1 MVDAYE
7 AVKLSLE
14 LKELGLTGS
23 IDVSAQVHV
32 ESMGIDNDSMLYVID
47 GIAWSQM
54 GSVNAIEYRIN
65 GGNWMSASFEES
77 NGTLGALERF
87 GWSIAL
93 DADKMPRGN
102 NTVEIRGLTDNG
114 QSLPVILTVMGE
126 GNSSPASESLF
137 HRLHL
142 DFIFI
147 ISFIVVA
154 LLLWYGRTS
163 NPETLTLDSN
173 ESIDQVLKDDVDIAS
188 VVDAELLEG

>member
-1 MVDAYE
+1 
-7 AVKLSLE
+7 
-14 LKELGLTGS
+14 
-23 IDVSAQVHV
+23 
-32 ESMGIDNDSMLYVID
+32 
-47 GIAWSQM
+47 M
-54 GSVNAIEYRIN
+54 GSVDAIEYRIN
-65 GGNWMSASFEES
+65 GGTWMPASFEVS

-93 DADKMPRGN
+93 DTDKMPKGN

-126 GNSSPASESLF
+126 GNSAPASESLF